1 MREVFDRGRDRK
13 EWRSYVPILFV
24 ILAVVAVGF
33 ASEKQH
39 QIIEIQNERE
49 RVRTQLQTL
58 DVQLESSLNQ
68 KIQTAH
74 GMVATLA
81 TEPDMTLTRFNL
93 LTSRMIALSSGIRN
107 VSGARDMVV
116 NLIAPFAGNETRLG
130 LNYNANNTSEIQRE
144 AAQHVRD
151 TGEFTLIGPIETAQ
165 GYQAFIG
172 LFPVFSEPG
181 GSHEFWG
188 VLTVEIDV
196 PSLYQS
202 AGLLDA
208 DHGLDLALAG
218 RDNKGIPRAHFWG
231 PAALQSDNPV
241 VTDVNFPNGS
251 WQLSARPLG
260 GWGSTTSSAVFR
272 SLLLAASIA
281 VISLAAMT
289 SVLFVQRQR
298 TIRTLKRREQDL
310 ETARRDLETLA
321 LHDHLTG
328 LPNRRYL
335 DLELQKLAGKGH
347 PGLILLDLD
356 GFKEVNDTYGHA
368 FGDHLL
374 IEISKR
380 LEEVM
385 QPGTFLA
392 RSGGDEFVA
401 ICKSTG
407 QPQPSW
413 REVRDYLENTAKSFI
428 NCAQHPFLKG
438 QQKCRIGLSVGIH
451 QVAVDNRSA
460 PEDWLTQAD
469 HAMYRA
475 KKSGR
480 NRYAFSSSI
489 PYRANTRIHRSDE
502 LLEAL
507 GNGQIQ
513 PFYQPQFGVDCTS
526 VVGVEALARWIHPKA
541 GVVHPKDFMDQAYD
555 LKIEGEID
563 QLIFNQAAQDLAQ
576 WDRLG
581 LHVPQV
587 AVNVSFRRLGDPQL
601 MDAVDSVSVDSK
613 RFAFELLESIFLD
626 NENNTLSRNVKAL
639 KSRGFSI
646 GVDDFGTGHSS
657 VVSLLKLRPHCLK
670 IDKGLVQAAPTSR
683 ENRRLLATIAEMGH
697 AMNIIVCAEGIETQ
711 EQLLTSRA
719 VGCTRYQGYL
729 LARPMSARN
738 LESYL
743 QSVKLSNGA
752 DIIAI

>member
-1 MREVFDRGRDRK
+1 MREVIARVRDRK

-24 ILAVVAVGF
+24 VIAVIAVGV
-33 ASEKQH
+33 ATEKQH
-39 QIIEIQNERE
+39 HIIEMQNERE
-49 RVRTQLQTL
+49 RVRTQLETL
-58 DVQLESSLNQ
+58 DAQLESNLNQ
-68 KIQTAH
+68 QIQAAH
-74 GMVATLA
+74 GIVAALA

-93 LTSRMIALSSGIRN
+93 LTSHMISQSSGIQN
-107 VSGARDMVV
+107 VAGARNMVV
-116 NLIAPFAGNETRLG
+116 NLVAPFKSKETLLG
-130 LNYNANNTSEIQRE
+130 LNYNTNEALSE

-151 TGEFTLIGPIETAQ
+151 AGEFSLVGPVETTQ
-165 GYQAFIG
+165 GDQAFIG
-172 LFPVFSEPG
+172 LFPVFSEIG

-188 VLTVEIDV
+188 VLSVAIDV
-196 PSLYQS
+196 PSLYQN
-202 AGLLDA
+202 AGLLNL
-208 DHGLDLALAG
+208 DHGLELALAG
-218 RDNKGIPRAHFWG
+218 RDDKGIQGEQYLG
-231 PAALQSDNPV
+231 PAELLADNPV
-241 VTDVNFPNGS
+241 FTEVNFPNGS
-251 WQLSARPLG
+251 WQLSARPLA

-272 SLLLAASIA
+272 SLLLAVAIA
-281 VISLAAMT
+281 VISLATMT

-401 ICKSTG
+401 ICKSIG
-407 QPQPSW
+407 RDQPSW

-438 QQKCRIGLSVGIH
+438 QQKCRVGLSVGIH
-451 QVAVDNRSA
+451 QVAADSRSA

-489 PYRANTRIHRSDE
+489 PYRSNTRVHRSDE

-526 VVGVEALARWIHPKA
+526 VVGVEALARWIHPNG
-541 GVVHPKDFMDQAYD
+541 GVVHPKDFMDQAYE

-563 QLIFNQAAQDLAQ
+563 QLIFSQAVRDLAH
-576 WDRLG
+576 WDKLG

-601 MDAVDSVSVDSK
+601 MDAVDFVSADPK

-639 KSRGFSI
+639 KSRGFSV

-711 EQLLTSRA
+711 EQLLTARA
-719 VGCTRYQGYL
+719 VGCTRFQGYL
-729 LARPMSARN
+729 LARPMSMLN
-738 LESYL
+738 LQRYL
-743 QSVKLSNGA
+743 RSAKLSKGA
-752 DIIAI
+752 DIVAI